1 MLQRIFSGVLVGSCT
16 LSLLTAN
23 ARTQESAERK
33 LQVVTTTGVLA
44 SLVRAVGGE
53 RVDVLALASP
63 RQDPHFVEPRPTL
76 MQRARA
82 ADVFVE
88 VGLQLELWAQ
98 KVVDGSGNPR
108 IQSGQPGRIV
118 ASQGIAT
125 LELPTSLS
133 REWGDVHPSGNPHV
147 WLDPLNAGEMA
158 GTIAAGLARVDPAHA
173 QDYTQRA
180 EAFRRDVDERLFGR
194 ELCEEIGRA
203 KLARLARQ
211 GRLDEYLESHELAAE
226 LGGWLALAKPLRG
239 RPIVTY
245 HKTFV
250 YLAERFGI
258 RIVAEIEEQPGI
270 APSARHRDAVL
281 ALMEEQGVR
290 TILQEVFFD
299 RTAADYLAERTAARV
314 AEVPIDVGEEVL
326 LGDYSALIDRIL
338 GALLE
343 SEEAR

>member
-1 MLQRIFSGVLVGSCT
+1 MLHRTILAWLGCVGAVLLCG
-16 LSLLTAN
+16 AD
-23 ARTQESAERK
+23 ARAQDGAEPK

-44 SLVRAVGGE
+44 GITRAVGGE
-53 RVDVLALASP
+53 RVEVLALSSP

-88 VGLQLELWAQ
+88 IGLQLELWAQ

-108 IQSGQPGRIV
+108 IQGGQPGRIV

-147 WLDPLNAGEMA
+147 WLDPLNAGDMA
-158 GTIAAGLARVDPAHA
+158 DNIAAGLARVDPAHA
-173 QDYTQRA
+173 AEYAQRA

-194 ELCEEIGRA
+194 ELCEEIGAA

-211 GRLDEYLESHELAAE
+211 GRLDDYLASHDLAGK
-226 LGGWLALAKPLRG
+226 LGGWLARAKPLHG

-250 YLAERFGI
+250 YLAERFGL
-258 RIVAEIEEQPGI
+258 RIAAEIEEKPGI
-270 APSARHRDAVL
+270 PPAARHRDAVL
-281 ALMEEQGVR
+281 ALMKEEGVR
-290 TILQEVFFD
+290 TILQEVFYE
-299 RTAADYLAERTAARV
+299 RTAADYLAERAGARV
-314 AEVPIDVGEEVL
+314 AVVPIDIGEDVGL
-326 LGDYSALIDRIL
+326 ADYPALIERLL